1 MKGEMEVDKRELRKR
16 RKEKTVEKIQMIVIK
31 RIKF

>member
-16 RKEKTVEKIQMIVIK
+16 RKEKTVEKIQMK
-31 RIKF
+31 NE